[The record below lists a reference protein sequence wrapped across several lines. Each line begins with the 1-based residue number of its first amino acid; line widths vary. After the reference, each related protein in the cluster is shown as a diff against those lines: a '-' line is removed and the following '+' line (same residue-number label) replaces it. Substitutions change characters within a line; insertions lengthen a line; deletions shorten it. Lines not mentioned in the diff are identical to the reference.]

1 MKKLEDQVNSI
12 ANMEDFLN
20 FVCQLAM
27 DAKDNP
33 DEWANT
39 TITDFLGQMAG
50 WIDDCSPFNHDI
62 DWDKLDYKAFAQ
74 MLYMGKIYE

>member
-39 TITDFLGQMAG
+39 TITDFLGQMA
-50 WIDDCSPFNHDI
+50 N
-62 DWDKLDYKAFAQ
+62 
-74 MLYMGKIYE
+74 

>member
-1 MKKLEDQVNSI
+1 MLEMGWDYMKKLEDQVNSI

-39 TITDFLGQMAG
+39 TITDFLGQMA
-50 WIDDCSPFNHDI
+50 N
-62 DWDKLDYKAFAQ
+62 
-74 MLYMGKIYE
+74 